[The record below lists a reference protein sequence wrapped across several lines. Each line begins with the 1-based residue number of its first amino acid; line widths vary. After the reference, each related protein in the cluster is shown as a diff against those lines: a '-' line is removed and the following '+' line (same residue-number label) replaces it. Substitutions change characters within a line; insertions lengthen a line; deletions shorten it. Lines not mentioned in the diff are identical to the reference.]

1 MKPSDIEIFEAW
13 QHGESFGS
21 IAKRYK
27 TDKQKI
33 RGIVNR
39 VGHESWER
47 GTSVVYELHDNS
59 AIRGGN
65 REEIQGRPAVPL
77 DL

>member
-13 QHGESFGS
+13 KHGESFGS

-47 GTSVVYELHDNS
+47 GTSVVHELHDEP
-59 AIRGGN
+59 ATGRGIGK
-65 REEIQGRPAVPL
+65 EIQGRAAVPL

>member
-1 MKPSDIEIFEAW
+1 MTPSDIEIFEAW

-39 VGHESWER
+39 VGQKSWER
-47 GTSVVYELHDNS
+47 NATLVHELHVPS
-59 AIRGGN
+59 TLRGGT
-65 REEIQGRPAVPL
+65 
-77 DL
+77 

>member
-33 RGIVNR
+33 RGIINR

-47 GTSVVYELHDNS
+47 GTSLVHKLQDETAPSGRV
-59 AIRGGN
+59 
-65 REEIQGRPAVPL
+65 REEK
-77 DL
+77 

>member
-1 MKPSDIEIFEAW
+1 MKDFEVEIFEAW

-27 TDKQKI
+27 LDKQKV

-39 VGHESWER
+39 AGQENIKRSAEM
-47 GTSVVYELHDNS
+47 VYELPDEATVS
-59 AIRGGN
+59 GWDG
-65 REEIQGRPAVPL
+65 EEE
-77 DL
+77 

>member
-33 RGIVNR
+33 KGVVNR
-39 VGHESWER
+39 VGQKSWER
-47 GTSVVYELHDNS
+47 DTTLVYKLHVPS
-59 AIRGGN
+59 TIRRG
-65 REEIQGRPAVPL
+65 
-77 DL
+77 D

>member
-1 MKPSDIEIFEAW
+1 MQPQDIEIFEAW

-27 TDKQKI
+27 LDKQKVK
-33 RGIVNR
+33 GIVNR

-47 GTSVVYELHDNS
+47 ST
-59 AIRGGN
+59 
-65 REEIQGRPAVPL
+65 PL
-77 DL
+77 VHKLSDETTLS

>member
-1 MKPSDIEIFEAW
+1 MTPSDIEIFEAW

-33 RGIVNR
+33 KGVVNR
-39 VGHESWER
+39 VGKTGWER
-47 GTSVVYELHDNS
+47 DTTLVYKLHVPS
-59 AIRGGN
+59 TIRGG
-65 REEIQGRPAVPL
+65 G
-77 DL
+77 

>member
-21 IAKRYK
+21 IAKCYK
-27 TDKQKI
+27 KDKQKI

-39 VGHESWER
+39 VGNDSWQRNATLVHKLQDETTLIGR
-47 GTSVVYELHDNS
+47 D
-59 AIRGGN
+59 
-65 REEIQGRPAVPL
+65 REEK
-77 DL
+77 